1 MRFAE
6 SLKMMQEQK
15 EEILRKIKEKKLAN
29 SEKNRIFAE
38 SEPTALAFTDF
49 SKPMLTLKGEDAERF
64 IENMR
69 KAEEEAE
76 RRKNEPPSL
85 EDLKRQYSYGKM
97 VLEMEKENLTKREKE
112 LEELRIKIKELEE
125 KNGKTEEG

>member
-38 SEPTALAFTDF
+38 S
-49 SKPMLTLKGEDAERF
+49 
-64 IENMR
+64 
-69 KAEEEAE
+69 
-76 RRKNEPPSL
+76 
-85 EDLKRQYSYGKM
+85 
-97 VLEMEKENLTKREKE
+97 
-112 LEELRIKIKELEE
+112 
-125 KNGKTEEG
+125 